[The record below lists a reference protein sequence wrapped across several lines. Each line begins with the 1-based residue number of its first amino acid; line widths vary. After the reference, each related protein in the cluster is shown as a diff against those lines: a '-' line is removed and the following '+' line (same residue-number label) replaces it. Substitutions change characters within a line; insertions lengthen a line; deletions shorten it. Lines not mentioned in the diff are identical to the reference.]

1 MLNVDKWKPQ
11 VITDSKVCP
20 FLIIDN
26 WFSENEFNNVFKEVD
41 FLFSG
46 RNIDRAENN
55 KDSAKYSD
63 GGPKVLA
70 NRIYY
75 EEIYNNTYDN
85 KFTHIPITID
95 KIRTDKFKTL
105 LKETYPLQSRVFF
118 SSAKSSAILTYYE
131 NNDKYDTHYDNALF
145 TILIWLYKEPKKFE
159 GGDLKL
165 TDINK
170 TIKCVNNRMVIFPS
184 YYEHAVLPIK
194 MNNKDKGYGRYTI
207 SHFFN
212 FTGFN

>member
-55 KDSAKYSD
+55 SDGATYSD
-63 GGPKVLA
+63 GKSKVSA
-70 NRIYY
+70 NRVYY
-75 EEIYNNTYDN
+75 EEIYQNTYDN
-85 KFTHIPITID
+85 KFSQIPITIQ
-95 KIRTDKFKTL
+95 KARTDKFKSL
-105 LKETYPLQSRVFF
+105 LKETFPLQSRVFF
-118 SSAKSSAILTYYE
+118 TSTKSEAILTYYE
-131 NNDKYDTHYDNALF
+131 NNDKYDTHHDNALF
-145 TILIWLYKEPKKFE
+145 TILIWLYKEPKMFE
-159 GGDLKL
+159 GGNLLL

-170 TIKCVNNRMVIFPS
+170 TIRCVNNRMLIFPS

-194 MNNKDKGYGRYTI
+194 MNSKIKGYGRYTI

-212 FTGFN
+212 S